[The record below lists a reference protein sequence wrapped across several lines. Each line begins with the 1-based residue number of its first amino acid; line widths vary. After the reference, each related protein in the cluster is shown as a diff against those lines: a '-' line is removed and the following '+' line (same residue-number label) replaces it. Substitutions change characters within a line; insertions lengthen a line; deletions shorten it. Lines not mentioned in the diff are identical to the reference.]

1 MKDLTE
7 FDLIEMGK
15 RAASLVEQLD
25 FNPSYSN
32 RVDLEDEICE
42 ALEQAEQ
49 VQRDVESLCDHLR
62 KSKKGAIACDPSK

>member
-15 RAASLVEQLD
+15 RAASLVEELE
-25 FNPSYSN
+25 FEPTGCG
-32 RVDLEDEICE
+32 RADLEDSISE
-42 ALEQAEQ
+42 AFEQAEQ

>member
-15 RAASLVEQLD
+15 RAASLVEELD
-25 FNPSYSN
+25 FEPTGSGQ
-32 RVDLEDEICE
+32 DHLEDSISE

-49 VQRDVESLCDHLR
+49 VQRDVETLCEHLR
-62 KSKKGAIACDPSK
+62 KPKKEATACDQSK